1 MRALFGEHGASLR
14 IGIIAEEPAQ
24 QFIQEHAAILDSSFA
39 EVRMSD
45 TLRQSLSRSNYIFS
59 GIKTFHEMNEAFPS
73 LIDENGNRKSF
84 ERFLNDV
91 QKINQTYNRNYLR
104 AEYNFA
110 HASAQMAEKWE
121 QFQQDGDEF
130 NLQYRTV
137 QDGRV
142 RPSHAA
148 LDRITLPPSHPFWQ
162 QYFPPNGW
170 NCRCNVV
177 QVLKGKYPTTPDTEV
192 EHLTRQNDDANP
204 KEQFFRFNPGIERKT
219 FPDYNP
225 YTISR
230 CRDCDIAKGN
240 LNLARPFI
248 PENEVCQTC
257 KLLRKCYEGKTRK
270 SELQRIEEN
279 RKLYERLS
287 KDKRYKDVEFNPE
300 TGALKATHLGHNKG
314 HDPGFILERK
324 LVDSLYECGHSIIL
338 CDEQK
343 KGRDGNTLVSLDM
356 ILDGVRMD
364 IKSITKNKDFY
375 GSAIKEKNKQLVK
388 FNARSDV
395 HEPADTLCLYF
406 DDPTMFAPEKITKG
420 YEYMVGRTSR
430 AIQLRHIVCIINS
443 AKGLE
448 IKTFDFQ

>member
-1 MRALFGEHGASLR
+1 MALGEEATGKDTK
-14 IGIIAEEPAQ
+14 GI
-24 QFIQEHAAILDSSFA
+24 
-39 EVRMSD
+39 
-45 TLRQSLSRSNYIFS
+45 
-59 GIKTFHEMNEAFPS
+59 FH
-73 LIDENGNRKSF
+73 
-84 ERFLNDV
+84 
-91 QKINQTYNRNYLR
+91 
-104 AEYNFA
+104 
-110 HASAQMAEKWE
+110 
-121 QFQQDGDEF
+121 
-130 NLQYRTV
+130 
-137 QDGRV
+137 
-142 RPSHAA
+142 
-148 LDRITLPPSHPFWQ
+148 
-162 QYFPPNGW
+162 
-170 NCRCNVV
+170 
-177 QVLKGKYPTTPDTEV
+177 
-192 EHLTRQNDDANP
+192 
-204 KEQFFRFNPGIERKT
+204 FNPGIEKKT
-219 FPDYNP
+219 IPDYNP
-225 YTISR
+225 YTIKL

-240 LNLARPFI
+240 LTLAYI
-248 PENEVCQTC
+248 PDNELCAAC
-257 KLLRKCYEGKTRK
+257 KLVRQCFDGKTRK
-270 SELQRIEEN
+270 SELKRIEEN
-279 RKLYERLS
+279 KKLYDKLS
-287 KDKRYKDVEFNPE
+287 KDKRYKEVEFNPE

-356 ILDGVRMD
+356 VFDGVRMD

-375 GSAIKEKNKQLVK
+375 GSAIREKNKQLVK